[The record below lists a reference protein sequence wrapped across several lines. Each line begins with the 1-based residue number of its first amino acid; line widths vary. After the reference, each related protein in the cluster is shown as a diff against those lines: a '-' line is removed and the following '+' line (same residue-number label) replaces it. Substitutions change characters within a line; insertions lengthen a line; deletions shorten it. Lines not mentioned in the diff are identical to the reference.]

1 MRTTFYVIIVCVL
14 ALFRHCPVRL
24 WKAGLVFLNRHVLC
38 GAVRGGGPDVVFF
51 SHLDDYH
58 NAIQYQK
65 VILWCV
71 PNCSTRHWYPESFG
85 VRAFWFQ
92 RIGKGDAGSL
102 GGETIKIF
110 LQIELGYKLESPNV
124 VFIKNNYY

>member
-1 MRTTFYVIIVCVL
+1 MSLPYSAIVLCVSES
-14 ALFRHCPVRL
+14 R
-24 WKAGLVFLNRHVLC
+24 AGFSDCHVLC
-38 GAVRGGGPDVVFF
+38 GAVRAGGPDVVFF
-51 SHLDDYH
+51 SHPDDYH
-58 NAIQYQK
+58 SAIQYQK

-71 PNCSTRHWYPESFG
+71 PNCSTRHRYPESFG
-85 VRAFWFQ
+85 VTGFWFQ

-102 GGETIKIF
+102 GGETIKIL